1 MAYLEMRGITKKF
14 GSVIAND
21 HVDLSVERGE
31 IHALLGE
38 NGAGK
43 STLMNVL
50 YGMYD
55 YYDGEVLLDGKPLHI
70 KSPRD
75 AIANGIGMVHQHFML
90 IPAHTVVENIPF
102 YPSKPKGR
110 PRKDDQPTKQD
121 SQEKLERLRMEN
133 KLLRD
138 FLLSTERKRE
148 MDTMFL

>member
-14 GSVIAND
+14 GSVVAND

-102 YPSKPKGR
+102 
-110 PRKDDQPTKQD
+110 
-121 SQEKLERLRMEN
+121 
-133 KLLRD
+133 
-138 FLLSTERKRE
+138 
-148 MDTMFL
+148 

>member
-1 MAYLEMRGITKKF
+1 
-14 GSVIAND
+14 
-21 HVDLSVERGE
+21 
-31 IHALLGE
+31 
-38 NGAGK
+38 
-43 STLMNVL
+43 MNVL

-90 IPAHTVVENIPF
+90 IAAHTVVENLPF

-110 PRKDDQPTKQD
+110 PRKGDQPTNQD